1 MHKEVS
7 MKKSTKRFLFITGTT
22 VAGIYAYNKF
32 VSATATQKELL
43 SDEEGFY
50 YPWKNGEIYYTKKGS
65 GSPLLLLHDTHPTA
79 SSAEWSKIRH
89 KLEKQHTVYTLDLLG
104 CGLSEKPSVEYTN
117 FLYVQL
123 ITAFVKDVIKEKT
136 IVAASNLTTSFVI
149 MANHMDCNLFSKIIL
164 INPVSM
170 RTLKVIPDRCSKL
183 KMRII
188 ELPFIG
194 TFVYNLLTSPKN
206 IDNNFRHYYAMK
218 PQLLSSKL
226 EDVYYEAA
234 HTDGSNGRYLYS
246 SMIGK
251 YLNNSITHAI
261 KELKTP
267 TLIIGS
273 KELKHYEQVLDDY
286 HLINP
291 NLTIIRINNGSLCPH
306 MEIPE
311 KITSIMKDFTD

>member
-1 MHKEVS
+1 
-7 MKKSTKRFLFITGTT
+7 MKKNTKRFLFITGTA
-22 VAGIYAYNKF
+22 VASIYAYNKF
-32 VSATATQKELL
+32 VSTTATQKQLL
-43 SDEEGFY
+43 SDEDGFY

-79 SSAEWSKIRH
+79 SSTEWSKLRH

-104 CGLSEKPSVEYTN
+104 CGLSEKPSIEYTN

-123 ITAFVKDVIKEKT
+123 ITAFVKDVIGEQT
-136 IVAASNLTTSFVI
+136 IVAASHLTTSFVI
-149 MANHMDCNLFSKIIL
+149 MANHMDTTLFSKMIL

-170 RTLKVIPDRCSKL
+170 KTLHVIPDKCSKF
-183 KMRII
+183 KMRLM

-194 TFVYNLLTSPKN
+194 TFIYNLLTSPKI
-206 IDNNFRHYYAMK
+206 IDTNFRNYYCMK
-218 PQLLSSKL
+218 PQLISSKL
-226 EDVYYEAA
+226 EDIYYEAA

-251 YLNNSITHAI
+251 YLNNGITHAI
-261 KELKTP
+261 KGLKTP

-273 KELKHYEQVLDDY
+273 KELKGSEQILDDY

-311 KITSIMKDFTD
+311 KVASIMVEFTTE